1 MIKQILKNPSIS
13 DTLAQRSRIGDML
26 VFKSK
31 DFNLNSVRSFAYKW
45 ASSND
50 LSMRVQVSN
59 DAVTVT
65 RL

>member
-1 MIKQILKNPSIS
+1 MIKQIVKKPSIS
-13 DTLAQRSRIGDML
+13 DTLAQLSRSGDMV
-26 VFKSK
+26 VFKAK

-59 DAVTVT
+59 DSVTVT
-65 RL
+65 LL

>member
-1 MIKQILKNPSIS
+1 MIKQIIKKPSIS
-13 DTLAQRSRIGDML
+13 DTLAQLSNRGDMV
-26 VFKSK
+26 VFKAK

-45 ASSND
+45 ASSNG
-50 LSMRVQVSN
+50 LRMWVRVSN

>member
-1 MIKQILKNPSIS
+1 MIKQIIKKPSIS
-13 DTLAQRSRIGDML
+13 DTLAQLSRSGDMV
-26 VFKSK
+26 VFKAK

-45 ASSND
+45 ASSNG

>member
-1 MIKQILKNPSIS
+1 MIKQIIKKPSIS
-13 DTLAQRSRIGDML
+13 ETLAQLSRSGDMV
-26 VFKSK
+26 VFKAK
-31 DFNLNSVRSFAYKW
+31 VFNLNSVRSFAYKW

-50 LSMRVQVSN
+50 LRMSVQVSN

>member
-1 MIKQILKNPSIS
+1 MIKQIVKKPSIS
-13 DTLAQRSRIGDML
+13 ETLSQLSRSGDMV
-26 VFKSK
+26 VFKAK

-65 RL
+65 LL

>member
-1 MIKQILKNPSIS
+1 M
-13 DTLAQRSRIGDML
+13 AQLSRSGDMV
-26 VFKSK
+26 VFKAK

-65 RL
+65 LL